1 MKKICLF
8 LLLCLSIIAVPFQK
22 DIVLKDFNAFK
33 SSYSTRN
40 ADETVKYFSK
50 SSIDFYDNLLK
61 VAVGDKEL
69 EGKGIMEPFIIMS
82 INNHFSE
89 AEIRKMNGKD
99 VVKWSINEGLDSF
112 ENFNSLL
119 VLDVYEKDEAA
130 YIVVGNDKES
140 MPIKLVYEEGLWKV
154 DLPYIIDYVTKL
166 FSEML
171 IKSKT
176 DTDEFNYNEENNY
189 FFQGEKQAPR
199 NIRILK

>member
-112 ENFNSLL
+112 ENFNSLP

>member
-22 DIVLKDFNAFK
+22 DTVLKDFNAFK

-112 ENFNSLL
+112 ENFNSLP